1 MQTPRAQLARPRLRQ
16 EFVGAVRARE
26 DPIMAQRTRG
36 ADLSTWIDRWL
47 AHLEVERALSPAT
60 VSAYASDLARF
71 VDHVESEGVTRAEDL
86 DSPVVSTFL
95 VSLARPE
102 PPRTGAAGAP
112 PRSPR
117 AALGARS
124 AARTLSAVRGFA
136 KFLLR
141 ERVLQAD
148 PTALAE
154 RPRLGRK
161 LPRTPARADL
171 ARILALPDGA
181 TLRGARD
188 RALLH
193 LAYASGLRASEL
205 CNLRTFD
212 LDRMRGVV
220 SVLGKGGK
228 RRLVPVGDLALREID
243 RYLVLRSA
251 SPKRDLPHLFPG
263 RGGKPYTRQALF
275 AMLRR
280 IALGAGV
287 AAPISPHKLRHA
299 FATHLLEGGADL
311 RSVQAMLGHADLATT
326 EIYTHVARGRVREV
340 HARTHPRG

>member
-1 MQTPRAQLARPRLRQ
+1 MGNRA
-16 EFVGAVRARE
+16 
-26 DPIMAQRTRG
+26 RG
-36 ADLSTWIDRWL
+36 ADLSTWVDRWL
-47 AHLEVERALSPAT
+47 AHLGVERALSSAT
-60 VSAYASDLARF
+60 ISAYASDLARF
-71 VDHVESEGVTRAEDL
+71 IDHVEGEGVSRAEDL
-86 DSPVVSTFL
+86 DPPVVSTFL

-102 PPRTGAAGAP
+102 PEPETATGAPG
-112 PRSPR
+112 RKPR

-136 KFLLR
+136 KFLVR
-141 ERVLQAD
+141 ERVLAAD

-161 LPRTPARADL
+161 LPHTPQRADL

-212 LDRMRGVV
+212 LDRTRGVV
-220 SVLGKGGK
+220 SALGKGGK

-243 RYLVLRSA
+243 SYLVLRAQSD
-251 SPKRDLPHLFPG
+251 KRDLPHLFPG

-287 AAPISPHKLRHA
+287 VGPISPHKLRHA

>member
-1 MQTPRAQLARPRLRQ
+1 LSPDAACATMS
-16 EFVGAVRARE
+16 G
-26 DPIMAQRTRG
+26 MASSPRG
-36 ADLSTWIDRWL
+36 ADLATWVDRWL

-71 VDHVESEGVTRAEDL
+71 VDHVEAEGISRAEEL
-86 DSPVVSTFL
+86 DAPVVSTFL

-102 PPRTGAAGAP
+102 AEPASATPSARA
-112 PRSPR
+112 PR

-124 AARTLSAVRGFA
+124 AARTLSAVRSFA

-141 ERVLQAD
+141 ERVLAAD

-161 LPRTPARADL
+161 LPRTPGRADL
-171 ARILALPDGA
+171 ALILALPDGS

-212 LDRMRGVV
+212 LDRSRGVV

-228 RRLVPVGDLALREID
+228 RRLVPVGDVALREVD
-243 RYLVLRSA
+243 AYLVLRAA
-251 SPKRDLPHLFPG
+251 SPKRDLPHMFPG

-287 AAPISPHKLRHA
+287 SGPISPHKLRHA